1 MCALIMSYSDFLE
14 RALQVE
20 RAHTHTTSRCEFQ
33 DYREILDQGAS
44 FINGYSGEYA
54 PAFSNKLHPCSVL
67 NNRCNDEHGFICSP
81 RRASLKGI

>member
-54 PAFSNKLHPCSVL
+54 PAFSNNTIHV
-67 NNRCNDEHGFICSP
+67 
-81 RRASLKGI
+81 ASLIIDATMSMVFSVAPAGRV